1 MFQNIIVPNVDIT
14 RQKYILECNVASGKP
29 SLFVG
34 AAGTGKTTV
43 IKDFLNNIDTE
54 QLIST
59 NINFNSYTSSLSLQR
74 IIEGSVSKLTGK
86 TYGPPANK

>member
-1 MFQNIIVPNVDIT
+1 MGDTMFQNIIVPNVDIT
-14 RQKYILECNVASGKP
+14 RQKFILECNVSGQKP

-43 IKDFLNNIDTE
+43 VKNFLSNIDPE

-59 NINFNSYTSSLSLQR
+59 NINFNSYTSSFSL
-74 IIEGSVSKLTGK
+74 
-86 TYGPPANK
+86 